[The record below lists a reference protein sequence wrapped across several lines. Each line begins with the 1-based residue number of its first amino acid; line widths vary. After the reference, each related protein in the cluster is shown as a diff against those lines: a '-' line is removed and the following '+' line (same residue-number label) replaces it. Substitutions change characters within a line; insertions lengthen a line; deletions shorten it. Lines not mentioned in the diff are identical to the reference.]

1 MSDQNNG
8 SKLPLKTL
16 GVFTLAM
23 INVAA
28 IVSLRNLP
36 LMADYGFASVFF
48 YVLAGLIFFI
58 PISLVAAE
66 FATTYPGEGG
76 IYLWVKEAFGQQYGF
91 LTVWMEW
98 VLNAVWLPT
107 VLSFTAATIAY
118 IITPELAQNK
128 VYMVAVMLI
137 VLWGTTFANFFG
149 MKASGIISS
158 VGTMTGTIIPGAL
171 IIILGILW
179 FVLGN
184 PSQITFSVDTLIPD
198 MKLDNLVFFAGVIVG
213 LAGIEMAAFHA
224 NEAKDPQK
232 DYPKAIF
239 LSASIILALF
249 ILGSLAIAIV
259 VPAKEISLVA
269 GLMQAFESFF
279 SQFGMK
285 WFVKVIAFLTAIGA
299 LAQISTWLI
308 GPSKGILA
316 TAQDGSLPKVFKK
329 VNKDE
334 MPVGILIIQ
343 ALIGSLFS
351 LIFLIAPDVSSS
363 YWILTAL
370 TAQLTVI
377 MYMLI
382 FSAIIKLRYSQPD
395 IKRPFQIPGG
405 KAGVWTVAG
414 IGLIGC
420 VFTLVLGFIP
430 PDNVP
435 IKSVAKF
442 EAIMIGGVVI
452 LSIPPFIFH
461 SLNKRK
467 EKANETQS

>member
-158 VGTMTGTIIPGAL
+158 VGTMTGTIIPSGAHYHT
-171 IIILGILW
+171 G
-179 FVLGN
+179 
-184 PSQITFSVDTLIPD
+184 
-198 MKLDNLVFFAGVIVG
+198 
-213 LAGIEMAAFHA
+213 
-224 NEAKDPQK
+224 
-232 DYPKAIF
+232 Y
-239 LSASIILALF
+239 
-249 ILGSLAIAIV
+249 IV
-259 VPAKEISLVA
+259 VCA
-269 GLMQAFESFF
+269 GQSFADHI
-279 SQFGMK
+279 FGGHAHPGYEAGQPCI
-285 WFVKVIAFLTAIGA
+285 FRGCDSGA
-299 LAQISTWLI
+299 
-308 GPSKGILA
+308 GGYRDGGI
-316 TAQDGSLPKVFKK
+316 P
-329 VNKDE
+329 
-334 MPVGILIIQ
+334 
-343 ALIGSLFS
+343 
-351 LIFLIAPDVSSS
+351 
-363 YWILTAL
+363 
-370 TAQLTVI
+370 
-377 MYMLI
+377 
-382 FSAIIKLRYSQPD
+382 
-395 IKRPFQIPGG
+395 
-405 KAGVWTVAG
+405 
-414 IGLIGC
+414 
-420 VFTLVLGFIP
+420 
-430 PDNVP
+430 
-435 IKSVAKF
+435 
-442 EAIMIGGVVI
+442 
-452 LSIPPFIFH
+452 
-461 SLNKRK
+461 RK
-467 EKANETQS
+467 

>member
-1 MSDQNNG
+1 MSDQSNS
-8 SKLPLKTL
+8 SKPLLKTL

-48 YVLAGLIFFI
+48 YLLAGLIFFI

-66 FATTYPGEGG
+66 LATTFPGEGG

-118 IITPELAQNK
+118 IFMPELAQNK
-128 VYMVAVMLI
+128 VYMVVIMLV

-149 MKASGIISS
+149 MKASGLISS
-158 VGTMTGTIIPGAL
+158 VGTMAGTVVPGAL
-171 IIILGILW
+171 IILLGVIW
-179 FVLGN
+179 FIIGKPL
-184 PSQITFSVDTLIPD
+184 QISFSMDALIPD
-198 MKLDNLVFFAGVIVG
+198 MRLDNLVFFAGVIVG

-224 NEAKDPQK
+224 NEAKNPQK

-239 LSASIILALF
+239 LSAAVILILF

-259 VPAKEISLVA
+259 VPANQISLVA

-279 SQFGMK
+279 GNFGMS
-285 WFVKVIAFLTAIGA
+285 WLVPVIAFLTAIGA

-316 TAQDGSLPKVFKK
+316 TAQDGNLPKIFKK
-329 VNKDE
+329 VNKDD
-334 MPVGILIIQ
+334 MPVGILVIQ
-343 ALIGSLFS
+343 AIIGSLFS
-351 LIFLIAPDVSSS
+351 LIFLLAPDVSSS

-377 MYMLI
+377 MYILI
-382 FSAIIKLRYSQPD
+382 FSAVIKLRYSQPAID
-395 IKRPFQIPGG
+395 RPFKVPGG
-405 KAGVWTVAG
+405 KFGIWLVAG
-414 IGLIGC
+414 LGLIGC
-420 VFTLVLGFIP
+420 LFTFVLGFIP

-435 IKSVAKF
+435 IKSIRNF
-442 EAIMIGGVVI
+442 EIIMVGGI
-452 LSIPPFIFH
+452 ILLSIPPFIFQR
-461 SLNKRK
+461 LNKRK
-467 EKANETQS
+467 RKSNEAKS